1 MAKKTCDSN
10 KSTELNENF
19 EPDFIQCSDFCY
31 EFVCNYCTF
40 IEGLRS
46 RWGFF
51 FFFFFWSSILSAWS
65 TLFFLLCYLLLFNN
79 LSKWIFFFFLFFLRL
94 YWQNRFFTNFQ
105 VINTGEKT
113 DPEIDHQ
120 KKKIPS
126 LAPWGVCTHLHIEN
140 KKTSIKD
147 CDTNSG
153 NQQSW
158 VTACINQF
166 HRLERC
172 YISSCMKNKRE
183 RSSSDVMLYHCV

>member
-1 MAKKTCDSN
+1 MRI
-10 KSTELNENF
+10 LNLTSFNVQ
-19 EPDFIQCSDFCY
+19 IS
-31 EFVCNYCTF
+31 VMNLSVTTVH
-40 IEGLRS
+40 LWKA
-46 RWGFF
+46 WGAGEDFF
-51 FFFFFWSSILSAWS
+51 FFFFSGHPFCQPDLHCFFSCVIYYYLIIFLSE
-65 TLFFLLCYLLLFNN
+65 F
-79 LSKWIFFFFLFFLRL
+79 FFFFLFFLRL

>member
-1 MAKKTCDSN
+1 MR
-10 KSTELNENF
+10 
-19 EPDFIQCSDFCY
+19 I
-31 EFVCNYCTF
+31 
-40 IEGLRS
+40 
-46 RWGFF
+46 FF
-51 FFFFFWSSILSAWS
+51 FFFFLVIHFVSLIYIVFSPVFIYYYLIIFLSE
-65 TLFFLLCYLLLFNN
+65 F
-79 LSKWIFFFFLFFLRL
+79 FFFFLFFLRL